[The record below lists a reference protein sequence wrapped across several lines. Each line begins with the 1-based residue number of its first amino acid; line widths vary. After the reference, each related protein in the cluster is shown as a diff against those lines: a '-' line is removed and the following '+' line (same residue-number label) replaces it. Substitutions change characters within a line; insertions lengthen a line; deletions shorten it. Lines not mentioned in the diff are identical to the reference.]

1 MSDVYALLQY
11 IFSIWYQLSVNNAI
25 AVYRI
30 SDCGNHSKSE
40 ILRKKHIKREN
51 VLYNIRKYFKV
62 I

>member
-30 SDCGNHSKSE
+30 SDRGNHSKSE
-40 ILRKKHIKREN
+40 IL
-51 VLYNIRKYFKV
+51 
-62 I
+62 